1 MSDPVLAVEGIH
13 TYYGDSYVLQGVSL
27 TVESGGLVVVMGR
40 NGVGKST
47 TIRSIVGL
55 TPPRRGSVRFEGREI
70 SKLDTHRIARLGVGL
85 VPQGRRVFES
95 LTVEE
100 HLEAAGRRGNG
111 SATWTA
117 ERIYEL
123 FPRLRERRHNRGI
136 HLSGGEQSMLAIAR
150 ALRTE
155 PKFLLMDEPTEGLAP
170 VYVENVLTTVKQLQE
185 SGQSILLVVQE
196 LDVALEMADYIYVM
210 SGGQIVFEGRPAD
223 FRERRDIQARFLGIG
238 DVAP

>member
-1 MSDPVLAVEGIH
+1 
-13 TYYGDSYVLQGVSL
+13 
-27 TVESGGLVVVMGR
+27 
-40 NGVGKST
+40 
-47 TIRSIVGL
+47 VGL

-70 SKLDTHRIARLGVGL
+70 SKLDTYRIARLGIGL

-100 HLEAAGRRGNG
+100 HLEAAGRRDNG

-196 LDVALEMADYIYVM
+196 LDVALEIADCIYVM
-210 SGGQIVFEGRPAD
+210 SGGRIVFEGEPAE
-223 FRERRDIQARFLGIG
+223 FRKRRDIQARFLGIG